1 VPLRDAGTDVAHDL
15 LDIDV
20 LAMLARPLI
29 RRLRLCLRLRGSRT
43 SSFIPASIG
52 AATSTMEV
60 LAAVLWIL
68 ISHRCGQ
75 YF

>member
-1 VPLRDAGTDVAHDL
+1 VALRDAGADVAHDL

-20 LAMLARPLI
+20 LAILAR
-29 RRLRLCLRLRGSRT
+29 RLFRRLRGSRPAP
-43 SSFIPASIG
+43 FVAASI

-68 ISHRCGQ
+68 ISHRSGQ

>member
-20 LAMLARPLI
+20 LAMLARRLI
-29 RRLRLCLRLRGSRT
+29 RRRRLRRRGSGT

>member
-1 VPLRDAGTDVAHDL
+1 
-15 LDIDV
+15 
-20 LAMLARPLI
+20 
-29 RRLRLCLRLRGSRT
+29 LRGGGP
-43 SSFIPASIG
+43 SFIPASIG
-52 AATSTMEV
+52 AAASTMEV

>member
-1 VPLRDAGTDVAHDL
+1 VPLRDAGADVAHDL

-29 RRLRLCLRLRGSRT
+29 RRLRLRRCGSRT